1 MKNKIATHKKSFNN
15 PGIMNLMFGFTDILI
30 TIVSYL
36 LAFYITDRLIIES
49 RDIKF
54 VVDNANILLL
64 IVPTW
69 IILLKTSDLANVPRI
84 RSTLSIFFHFLKFSV
99 IGFFIIILLKYIF
112 GFYLVSHYVLLTFS
126 IINLFLLFSFRI
138 FTYRV
143 LKHFRSTGRNLSN
156 VILYADEDSESIIE
170 KIREHKEWGLR
181 IIMIITNSEKI
192 IQTYS
197 TDLRII
203 PDKINIKNLL
213 DVDIIDEVVYAKGN
227 INKNQVDELVK
238 VCKEVGVNFRFESEL
253 SPISSQNKIKNQE
266 ELDYFTFMNLPKNKV
281 SFVWKNF
288 TDFWLS
294 FIILLFISPVMMLIS
309 LAIRLTS
316 RGPVIFKQERVGLM
330 GRKFYIYK
338 FRTMVQNAEKLK
350 AELEKHNESDGPTF
364 KIKKDPRIT
373 SIGRILRKTG
383 LDELPQLFNV
393 LKGEMSLIGPRPP
406 IPAEVEK
413 YERWQLRRLSV
424 KPGITC
430 TWQIKPNRNDIL
442 FENWM
447 KLDMQYIDNWSIKKD
462 IELFYKTIKTIFI
475 GTGY

>member
-1 MKNKIATHKKSFNN
+1 MRINTILQMKGNNKLL
-15 PGIMNLMFGFTDILI
+15 NLFFGFADISI

-36 LAFYITDRLIIES
+36 LAFLIIDRFIIES
-49 RDIKF
+49 KDIKF
-54 VVDNANILLL
+54 VIDNANILLL

-69 IILLKTSDLANVPRI
+69 IVLLKTLDLAHVPRI
-84 RSTLSIFFHFLKFSV
+84 RSTISIFFHFLKFSV
-99 IGFFIIILLKYIF
+99 VGFFIVILLKYIF
-112 GFYLVSHYVLLTFS
+112 NFYLVSHYVLLAFS
-126 IINLFLLFSFRI
+126 IINLFLLFGFRL
-138 FTYRV
+138 FSYRF
-143 LKHFRSTGRNLSN
+143 LKHYRAHGRNLSN
-156 VILYADEDSESIIE
+156 ALIYADNESIPIIE
-170 KIREHKEWGLR
+170 KILERKEWGIR
-181 IIMIITNSEKI
+181 VICIITNSNEI
-192 IQTYS
+192 IERYATQF
-197 TDLRII
+197 RII

-213 DVDIIDEVVYAKGN
+213 DIDIIDEVIYSKGN
-227 INKNQVDELVK
+227 IDKNQINELTRI
-238 VCKEVGVNFRFESEL
+238 CKEIGVNFRLESSL
-253 SPISSQNKIKNQE
+253 SPISAQNSIASLE
-266 ELDYFTFMNLPKNKV
+266 GSAYFNYMNLPKNKV
-281 SFVWKNF
+281 SFIWKNF

-294 FIILLFISPVMMLIS
+294 FIILMFISPVLLMVAFI
-309 LAIRLTS
+309 IKITS
-316 RGPVIFKQERVGLM
+316 RGPAIFKQERVGLM

-338 FRTMVQNAEKLK
+338 FRTMVQNAEELK
-350 AELEKHNESDGPTF
+350 KELEKYNESDGPAF

-373 SIGRILRKTG
+373 PVGRVLRKTG

-393 LKGEMSLIGPRPP
+393 IRGEMSLIGPRPP
-406 IPAEVEK
+406 IPAEVNN

>member
-1 MKNKIATHKKSFNN
+1 MDSKKVLRKKGNTKFLN
-15 PGIMNLMFGFTDILI
+15 ITFGLADISI

-36 LAFYITDRLIIES
+36 LAFYITDRFIIES

-69 IILLKTSDLANVPRI
+69 IILLKTSDLANIPRI
-84 RSTLSIFFHFLKFSV
+84 RSTVSIFFHFLKFSV
-99 IGFFIIILLKYIF
+99 IGFFIVILLKYIF
-112 GFYLVSHYVLLTFS
+112 NFYLVSHYVLLIFS
-126 IINLFLLFSFRI
+126 VINLILLFAFRL

-143 LKHFRSTGRNLSN
+143 LKHYRAQGQNLSN
-156 VILYADEDSESIIE
+156 AIIYADEQSIPIIE
-170 KIREHKEWGLR
+170 KILEHKEWGIR
-181 IIMIITNSEKI
+181 IICIITNSDNIKSK
-192 IQTYS
+192 YAS
-197 TDLRII
+197 RFRVI
-203 PDKINIKNLL
+203 PDKISIKNLL
-213 DVDIIDEVVYAKGN
+213 DIDIIDEVIYSKG
-227 INKNQVDELVK
+227 IIDKKQITQLTS
-238 VCKEVGVNFRFESEL
+238 VCTEIGVNFRFESDL
-253 SPISSQNKIKNQE
+253 SPISSQNKITDVE
-266 ELDYFTFMNLPKNKV
+266 ENAYFAFMNLPKNKV
-281 SFVWKNF
+281 SFIWKNF

-294 FIILLFISPVMMLIS
+294 FFILIAISPILLIVSVI
-309 LAIRLTS
+309 IKLTS
-316 RGPVIFKQERVGLM
+316 AGPVIFKQERVGLM

-338 FRTMVQNAEKLK
+338 FRTMVQNAEELK

-393 LKGEMSLIGPRPP
+393 IKGEMSLIGPRPP
-406 IPAEVEK
+406 ISSEVEK

-447 KLDMQYIDNWSIKKD
+447 KLDMQYIDNWSIRKD
-462 IELFYKTIKTIFI
+462 MELFYKTIKTIFI